1 MDHGHNHTP
10 QDGTANQPDRIR
22 GEAFWDERYRARPAA
37 WRGTPHEHLVAEAAS
52 LTPGTALDVGTG
64 EGADAIWLAE
74 RGWQVTAVDI
84 SSVALE
90 RGRTQ
95 ADSLGPAIAHPIT
108 WLHAD
113 LITWEPPARHFDL
126 VTAQFIHMPSA
137 QRRPLYRRL
146 TNSVNAGG
154 HLLIVGHHPSDLD
167 TTAMR
172 LPDPDPLFSAQELVE
187 ELGDGWTILASDTR
201 PRVAADRTGEEIT
214 VHDAVLFAHRNP

>member
-37 WRGTPHEHLVAEAAS
+37 WRGTPHGHLVAEVTGLA
-52 LTPGTALDVGTG
+52 PGTALDVGTG

-74 RGWQVTAVDI
+74 HGWQVTAVDI
-84 SSVALE
+84 SAVALD

-95 ADSLGPAIAHPIT
+95 ADSLGSAIANPIT

-126 VTAQFIHMPSA
+126 VTAQFMHMPSA
-137 QRRPLYRRL
+137 QRKPLYQRL
-146 TNSVNAGG
+146 ANSVNTGG
-154 HLLIVGHHPSDLD
+154 HLLIVGHHPTDLD
-167 TTAMR
+167 TTALR
-172 LPDPDPLFSAQELVE
+172 VPDPDPLFTAQELME
-187 ELGDGWTILASDTR
+187 ELGDGWTILVQDKRARATVGR
-201 PRVAADRTGEEIT
+201 FGEDIT
-214 VHDAVLFAHRNP
+214 IHDAVLFARRAG

>member
-1 MDHGHNHTP
+1 MNHGHNHTH
-10 QDGTANQPDRIR
+10 QDDTANQPERIR
-22 GEAFWDERYRARPAA
+22 GEAFWDERFGSRSPIWA
-37 WRGTPHEHLVAEAAS
+37 GIPHEHLVTEATGLA
-52 LTPGTALDVGTG
+52 PGTALDVGTG

-74 RGWQVTAVDI
+74 RGWQVTALDI
-84 SSVALE
+84 STVALE

-95 ADSLGPAIAHPIT
+95 ADSLGPAIANPIT

-113 LITWEPPARHFDL
+113 LVTWEPPTGHFEL

-146 TNSVNAGG
+146 ANSVKDGG

-172 LPDPDPLFSAQELVE
+172 LADPDPLFTAQELVE
-187 ELGDGWTILASDTR
+187 ELGDGWTILVQDTR
-201 PRVAADRTGEEIT
+201 PRAATDRTGEVIT
-214 VHDAVLFAHRNP
+214 VHDAVLFARRNP